1 MFGFLGMF
9 GHSRELQHLDQAVR
23 AVGLHP
29 RLVPEAVKLTILKL
43 LKEADS
49 GASPALRAY
58 GAAAEMLGFCMLG
71 PQGFTE
77 ANDLPLTE
85 APEAR
90 LEAALEAGDS
100 LDARLVLL
108 ALHAGVIQA
117 QVVERYQ
124 LEAS

>member
-1 MFGFLGMF
+1 MLDFLGMF
-9 GHSRELQHLDQAVR
+9 GPSRELQRLDQAVR

-49 GASPALRAY
+49 GASPVPRAY
-58 GAAAEMLGFCMLG
+58 YAAAEMLGFCMLG

-77 ANDLPLTE
+77 VNDLPLTE
-85 APEAR
+85 ATEAR
-90 LEAALEAGDS
+90 LETALEAGDS

-108 ALHAGVIQA
+108 ALHAGPVQA
-117 QVVERYQ
+117 P
-124 LEAS
+124 

>member
-9 GHSRELQHLDQAVR
+9 GRSYELKRLDQAVR

-29 RLVPEAVKLTILKL
+29 NLVPDAVELTIIKL
-43 LKEADS
+43 LKEADR
-49 GASPALRAY
+49 GADPTPRAY
-58 GAAAEMLGFCMLG
+58 YAAAEMLGYCMLG

-77 ANDLPLTE
+77 ANGLSLTE
-85 APEAR
+85 ATEAR
-90 LEAALEAGDS
+90 LEAALKAGDS

-124 LEAS
+124 LETD

>member
-9 GHSRELQHLDQAVR
+9 GRSYELKRLDQAVR

-29 RLVPEAVKLTILKL
+29 NLVPDAVELTIVRLI
-43 LKEADS
+43 KEADG
-49 GASPALRAY
+49 GAGPSPRAY
-58 GAAAEMLGFCMLG
+58 DAAAAMLGYCMLG

-77 ANDLPLTE
+77 ANDLRLTE
-85 APEAR
+85 ATEAR
-90 LEAALEAGDS
+90 LEAALKAGDS

-124 LEAS
+124 LETD

>member
-1 MFGFLGMF
+1 MLDFLGIF
-9 GHSRELQHLDQAVR
+9 GRSREQQRLDQAVR

-29 RLVPEAVKLTILKL
+29 LLVPEAVKLTILKL
-43 LKEADS
+43 FKEAHS
-49 GASPALRAY
+49 GTSPAPRAY
-58 GAAAEMLGFCMLG
+58 DAAAEMLGFCMLG

-77 ANDLPLTE
+77 ANDLRLTE
-85 APEAR
+85 ATEER

-108 ALHAGVIQA
+108 ALHADVIQE

-124 LEAS
+124 LEAG

>member
-1 MFGFLGMF
+1 MLDFLGIF
-9 GHSRELQHLDQAVR
+9 GRSREQQRLDRAVR

-43 LKEADS
+43 FKEAHG
-49 GASPALRAY
+49 GASPAPRAY
-58 GAAAEMLGFCMLG
+58 AAAAEMLGFCMLG

-77 ANDLPLTE
+77 ANDLRLTK
-85 APEAR
+85 AIEAR

-108 ALHAGVIQA
+108 ALHAGVIQE
-117 QVVERYQ
+117 QVVERYR
-124 LEAS
+124 LEAG